1 MNPLYILLF
10 SLLLAMVH
18 VFLMKKPRTLKKILE
33 VIFIYVMFIS
43 VGLTGTLAFYGHVF
57 MGPEIAAK
65 IGWKGGS
72 PFQYEVGVADLSF
85 GVIALLTPWI
95 RGTYWIAAALVN
107 AVFLI
112 GCAVGHIRD
121 LVLHGNTAVYNAGP
135 VLWIG
140 DLLVPV
146 LIFALAVAISKMKDK
161 KR

>member
-10 SLLLAMVH
+10 SILLAAAH
-18 VFLMKKPRTLKKILE
+18 IFLMKKPRTLKKMLE
-33 VIFIYVMFIS
+33 VIFMYVMFIS
-43 VGLTGTLAFYGHVF
+43 VGLTGVLAFYGHVF

-85 GVIALLTPWI
+85 GVIALLIPWI

-107 AVFLI
+107 AIFLI

-121 LVLHGNTAVYNAGP
+121 LMIHGNTAVYNAGP

-146 LIFALAVAISKMKDK
+146 LILALAGVISRK
-161 KR
+161 K